1 MKKLVALF
9 AAIMIMAS
17 GALFTADASQSYG
30 YEESADVWAPDY
42 SEYEAMSIRSLENL
56 VDDGDGFAAFELA
69 CRYIQIDDFDTSLEY
84 LSLASD
90 LGNPDA
96 MYVLA
101 RTYFENV
108 DIEDMDEESFIS
120 TMLLLETAADMG
132 QQEAYEMYYTL
143 LESLGEE

>member
-17 GALFTADASQSYG
+17 GALFTVDASQSYG

-108 DIEDMDEESFIS
+108 DVEDMDEESFIS

-143 LESLGEE
+143 LEALGEE

>member
-30 YEESADVWAPDY
+30 YEESTDVWAPDY

-101 RTYFENV
+101 RTYLK
-108 DIEDMDEESFIS
+108 
-120 TMLLLETAADMG
+120 T
-132 QQEAYEMYYTL
+132 
-143 LESLGEE
+143 